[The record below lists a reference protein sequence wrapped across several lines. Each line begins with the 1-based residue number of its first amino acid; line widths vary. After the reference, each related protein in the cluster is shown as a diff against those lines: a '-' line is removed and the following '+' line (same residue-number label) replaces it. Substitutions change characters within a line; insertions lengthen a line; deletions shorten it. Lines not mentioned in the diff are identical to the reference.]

1 MTSPA
6 TRTGAVVRKPS
17 GKEPAGCRGQRC
29 RGLYGDFDSA
39 VEATVAD
46 EVAGGVMAAPH
57 GGDETARVAGQQG
70 SEADLGLAGRGL
82 GRALPWPALG
92 QRDRSG

>member
-1 MTSPA
+1 MNLS

-17 GKEPAGCRGQRC
+17 GKEPAGCLARRC
-29 RGLYGDFDSA
+29 RGHYGDFDTA
-39 VEATVAD
+39 VEAAAADDAADGMITAPGGGSDEAGVA
-46 EVAGGVMAAPH
+46 
-57 GGDETARVAGQQG
+57 RQQG

-82 GRALPWPALG
+82 GRALPWLALG

>member
-6 TRTGAVVRKPS
+6 TRTGAVIRKPS

-29 RGLYGDFDSA
+29 RGFYGDTA
-39 VEATVAD
+39 AD
-46 EVAGGVMAAPH
+46 DAADGMITAPGG
-57 GGDETARVAGQQG
+57 GGDETGVARRQG
-70 SEADLGLAGRGL
+70 SEADLGLAGRGF

-92 QRDRSG
+92 ERDRSG